1 MNNET
6 THFCPF
12 SGKDCSSQ
20 CALAMVTSSETTWAC
35 SFAILAQGIMSDEDR
50 FTADSNYL
58 SEFRAQEVTND

>member
-1 MNNET
+1 
-6 THFCPF
+6 
-12 SGKDCSSQ
+12 
-20 CALAMVTSSETTWAC
+20 MVTSIETTWAC

>member
-1 MNNET
+1 MSNKT
-6 THFCPF
+6 TNFCPF
-12 SGKDCSSQ
+12 SGKGCSSS
-20 CALAMVTSSETTWAC
+20 CALAMVTSIETTWAC

>member
-6 THFCPF
+6 TNFCPF
-12 SGKDCSSQ
+12 SGKDCLSQ

-35 SFAILAQGIMSDEDR
+35 SLTILAQGIMSDEDR

>member
-1 MNNET
+1 MNNKT
-6 THFCPF
+6 TNFCPF
-12 SGKDCSSQ
+12 TRDYCSSS